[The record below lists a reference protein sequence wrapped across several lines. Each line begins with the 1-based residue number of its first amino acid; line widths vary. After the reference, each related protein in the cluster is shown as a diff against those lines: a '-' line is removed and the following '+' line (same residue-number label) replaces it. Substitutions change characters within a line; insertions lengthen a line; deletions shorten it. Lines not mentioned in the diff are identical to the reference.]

1 MTVSLDAFL
10 ETLPPEEQARIA
22 ERGREAVARHM
33 SLRELRKARRLSQK
47 VIAEKLHTNQAGVS
61 KIEKRA
67 DLMLSTLRGY
77 VEAAGGSLELV
88 ARFPD
93 APPVTIQHMRDIA
106 TPKGEAP
113 MVSAGPLET
122 SGTPN

>member
-1 MTVSLDAFL
+1 MMAVRWNDVKAA
-10 ETLPPEEQARIA
+10 LPARERAEIEQG
-22 ERGREAVARHM
+22 GRELAAEYL

-47 VIAEKLHTNQAGVS
+47 AVAEKLHTNQAGVS

-77 VEAAGGSLELV
+77 IEAAGGSLELV

-93 APPVTIQHMRDIA
+93 APPVMIDHMRDLG
-106 TPKGEAP
+106 KVEKDMGK
-113 MVSAGPLET
+113 AGKAAA
-122 SGTPN
+122 

>member
-1 MTVSLDAFL
+1 MAVSLDEFL
-10 ETLPPEEQARIA
+10 ATLPPDEQATIA
-22 ERGREAVARHM
+22 RRGAEAVARHM

-47 VIAEKLHTNQAGVS
+47 AIADKLRTNQAGVS

-88 ARFPD
+88 ACFPD
-93 APPVTIQHMRDIA
+93 APPVTIRHMRDLRA
-106 TPKGEAP
+106 AKEAD
-113 MVSAGPLET
+113 AA
-122 SGTPN
+122 

>member
-1 MTVSLDAFL
+1 MAVSLDEFL
-10 ETLPPEEQARIA
+10 ATLPPEEQATVAR
-22 ERGREAVARHM
+22 RGREAVAKHM

-47 VIAEKLHTNQAGVS
+47 AIAEKLRTNQAGVS

-93 APPVTIQHMRDIA
+93 APPVTIEHMRDLA
-106 TPKGEAP
+106 TVGDAEA
-113 MVSAGPLET
+113 T
-122 SGTPN
+122 

>member
-1 MTVSLDAFL
+1 MAVQWKDVKAAM
-10 ETLPPEEQARIA
+10 PPEERAEV
-22 ERGREAVARHM
+22 ERGGQELAAQYL

-47 VIAEKLHTNQAGVS
+47 SVAEKLRTNQAGVS

-77 VEAAGGSLELV
+77 VEAAGGRLELV

-93 APPVTIQHMRDIA
+93 APPVRIDQMRDLGKHDL
-106 TPKGEAP
+106 TG
-113 MVSAGPLET
+113 
-122 SGTPN
+122 N

>member
-1 MTVSLDAFL
+1 MAVPWD
-10 ETLPPEEQARIA
+10 ETLAKLPAEER
-22 ERGREAVARHM
+22 EEVERRGRELVAEAV

-47 VIAEKLHTNQAGVS
+47 AIAVKLKTNQAGVS
-61 KIEKRA
+61 KLERRA

-93 APPVTIQHMRDIA
+93 APAVRIEQLHELGARARDIDA
-106 TPKGEAP
+106 
-113 MVSAGPLET
+113 V
-122 SGTPN
+122 